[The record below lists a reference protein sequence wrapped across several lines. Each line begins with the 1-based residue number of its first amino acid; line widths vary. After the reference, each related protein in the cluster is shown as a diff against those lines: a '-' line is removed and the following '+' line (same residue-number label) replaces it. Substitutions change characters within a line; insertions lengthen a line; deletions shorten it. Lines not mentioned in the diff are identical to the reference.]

1 MYPSQRLTVIFQ
13 PHLFTRTRDF
23 APGFSESLSL
33 ADEVV
38 LLPIYPARELPIPG
52 VEAEMLLEGIQAAK
66 KVCIPKSEVMDF
78 LKASAPE
85 VLVTLGAG
93 DIDRLVPGIAAWTNS
108 RPNPTNA

>member
-1 MYPSQRLTVIFQ
+1 
-13 PHLFTRTRDF
+13 
-23 APGFSESLSL
+23 
-33 ADEVV
+33 VV

-52 VEAEMLLEGIQAAK
+52 VVSEMLLEGIQASK
-66 KVCIPKSEVMDF
+66 KVCIQKTEVMDF
-78 LKASAPE
+78 LAASSPE

>member
-1 MYPSQRLTVIFQ
+1 M
-13 PHLFTRTRDF
+13 
-23 APGFSESLSL
+23 
-33 ADEVV
+33 V

-52 VEAEMLLEGIQAAK
+52 VESEILLEGIQAAK

-93 DIDRLVPGIAAWTNS
+93 YIDRLVPGISAWTNS
-108 RPNPTNA
+108 RPNHTNA